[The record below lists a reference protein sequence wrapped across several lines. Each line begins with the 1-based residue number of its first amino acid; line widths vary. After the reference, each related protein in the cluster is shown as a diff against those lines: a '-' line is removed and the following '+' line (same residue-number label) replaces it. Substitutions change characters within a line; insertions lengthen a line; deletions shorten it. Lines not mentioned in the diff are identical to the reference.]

1 MGPSIAQLL
10 HPRVAKNRHASG
22 VTFTAPVRPPVV
34 LMTNQEVSDWS
45 PLRRALESE
54 LGEPKTEVRNV
65 FRFIGHAAGPD
76 DIGTLHVYRHLRTRR
91 YLVLDSCGRAYR
103 YEPATRC
110 YGRVELREALD
121 KVRAD
126 LPRPL

>member
-1 MGPSIAQLL
+1 
-10 HPRVAKNRHASG
+10 
-22 VTFTAPVRPPVV
+22 
-34 LMTNQEVSDWS
+34 MTNTEVSDWS

-54 LGEPKTEVRNV
+54 LGEQTTEPRDA

-103 YEPATRC
+103 YEPSTRC

-121 KVRAD
+121 RVWAD
-126 LPRPL
+126 LPSA